1 MPSILMHAI
10 AAALYA
16 GLAVYF
22 WRTRASGQPIG
33 TIGTPTRSLQAWQ
46 RVLLFAALLAHALSL
61 RSEIFDGDN
70 MRFSF
75 SIALSV
81 MLWLTIALYWL
92 ESFYARLEGL
102 QMLGL
107 PLATVAALLPLAFT
121 GTHELMN
128 VDSPG
133 FRLHILVAMLA
144 YSLFTVAALHALLM
158 AAAERALHHGRVPI
172 LLADLPPLM
181 TMESLLFRLIQV
193 AFVLLTVTLVSGLL
207 FSESLFGK
215 AFVFNH
221 KTVFA
226 LLSWAIFASLLIGRH
241 LRGWRGKVALRWTLS
256 GFGALLLAY
265 IGSRF
270 VLEVILG
277 RA

>member
-10 AAALYA
+10 AATLYA
-16 GLAVYF
+16 GLATYF
-22 WRTRASGQPIG
+22 WRTHTSGLAPNTSSG
-33 TIGTPTRSLQAWQ
+33 SLQIWQ
-46 RVLLFAALLAHALSL
+46 RALLFAALLAHALSL
-61 RSEIFDGDN
+61 RSEIFDGDS
-70 MRFSF
+70 MSFSF

-92 ESFYARLEGL
+92 EGFYARIEGL

-107 PLATVAALLPLAFT
+107 PLAAVAALLPAVFT
-121 GTHELMN
+121 EAHLLPN
-128 VDSPG
+128 ADSIG

-144 YSLFTVAALHALLM
+144 YSLFTVAALHAMLM
-158 AAAERALHHGRVPI
+158 AAAERALHHGRVPV
-172 LLADLPPLM
+172 LLAGLPPLM
-181 TMESLLFRLIQV
+181 TMETLLFRLIQV
-193 AFVLLTVTLVSGLL
+193 AFVLLTLTLISGFL

-226 LLSWAIFASLLIGRH
+226 LLSWAIFAALLVGRH

>member
-1 MPSILMHAI
+1 MILMHAV
-10 AAALYA
+10 AAAVYA

-22 WRTRASGQPIG
+22 WRTRWTGQILNMPQG
-33 TIGTPTRSLQAWQ
+33 GLKAWE
-46 RVLLFAALLAHALSL
+46 RALLLLALVLHALSL
-61 RSEIFDGDN
+61 RSDIFDAGA

-81 MLWLTIALYWL
+81 MLWLAIALYWL
-92 ESFYARLEGL
+92 ESLYARIEGL

-107 PLATVAALLPLAFT
+107 PIAAVATLLPLIFAEA
-121 GTHELMN
+121 HLLPN
-128 VDSPG
+128 ADSLG
-133 FRLHILVAMLA
+133 FRLHFLVAMLA
-144 YSLFTVAALHALLM
+144 YSLFTVAAIHAVLM
-158 AAAERALHHGRVPI
+158 ALAESALHRGKLPL
-172 LLADLPPLM
+172 LLAGLPPLM
-181 TMESLLFRLIQV
+181 TMETLLFRLIQV
-193 AFVLLTVTLVSGLL
+193 AFVLLTLTLMSGLM

-226 LLSWAIFASLLIGRH
+226 LLSWAIFAALLVGRH
-241 LRGWRGKVALRWTLS
+241 LRGWRGKMALRWTLA
-256 GFGALLLAY
+256 GFATLLLAY

-270 VLEVILG
+270 VLEVLLN

>member
-1 MPSILMHAI
+1 MPPILMHAI
-10 AAALYA
+10 SAALYA
-16 GLAVYF
+16 GLAIYF
-22 WRTRASGQPIG
+22 WRTRTNDLAPKAPSNG
-33 TIGTPTRSLQAWQ
+33 LQIWQ
-46 RVLLFAALLAHALSL
+46 RALLFLALVAHALSL
-61 RSEIFDGDN
+61 RSEVFNGDT

-92 ESFYARLEGL
+92 ESFYARIEGL

-107 PLATVAALLPLAFT
+107 PLAAVAALLPIAFT
-121 GTHELMN
+121 EVHQLSN
-128 VDSPG
+128 ADSIG

-144 YSLFTVAALHALLM
+144 YSLFTVAALHAVLM
-158 AAAERALHHGRVPI
+158 ATAERALHHGRVPV
-172 LLADLPPLM
+172 LLAGLPPLM

-193 AFVLLTVTLVSGLL
+193 AFALLTLTLVSGLL

-215 AFVFNH
+215 AFMFNH

-226 LLSWAIFASLLIGRH
+226 LLSWAIFAALLIGRH

>member
-10 AAALYA
+10 AAALYT
-16 GLAVYF
+16 GLTFHF
-22 WRTRASGQPIG
+22 WRTRWTG
-33 TIGTPTRSLQAWQ
+33 TVLNAPAGALRTSEK
-46 RVLLFAALLAHALSL
+46 VLLFAALCAHALSL
-61 RSEIFDGDN
+61 RGDIFDDGA
-70 MRFSF
+70 MHFSF

-92 ESFYARLEGL
+92 ESFYARIEGL
-102 QMLGL
+102 QILGL
-107 PLATVAALLPLAFT
+107 PIAAVCTLLPLIFT
-121 GTHELMN
+121 EVHRLPN
-128 VDSPG
+128 ADSLG
-133 FRLHILVAMLA
+133 FRLHFLIAMLA
-144 YSLFTVAALHALLM
+144 YSLFTVAALHAVLM
-158 AAAERALHHGRVPI
+158 AAAERALHQGRLPG
-172 LLADLPPLM
+172 LLAGLPPLM
-181 TMESLLFRLIQV
+181 TMESLLFRLIQA
-193 AFVLLTVTLVSGLL
+193 AFVLLTLTLVSGLL

-226 LLSWAIFASLLIGRH
+226 VLSWVIFAALLVGRH
-241 LRGWRGKVALRWTLS
+241 IRGWRGKTALRWTLA

-277 RA
+277 RS